1 MSVIGPR
8 PGLWNQDI
16 LTAERDKYGANDV
29 KPGLTGWA
37 QINGRDELEI
47 PDKAKLDGDYVHNM
61 GLKMDTFVYASDTK
75 KRYVH
80 IYYSA
85 SKAAGERARL
95 EESIQ
100 ESLFDDRKLSNC
112 SREYIPNEEVKSAFG
127 DAVQMSNWSQVI
139 EAVKQSE
146 WLLRATLQKDAEGVA
161 KGIDTVHENNT
172 SILNY
177 NDENALSCAIALA
190 YYNAMNDYMLVR
202 EMPLGKGYADIVF
215 LPKKPIDYPALVVEL
230 KYDQSETGAIEQI
243 KEKHYAKALEDYTG
257 EILLVGINYD
267 KKSKKHSCVIES
279 WRK

>member
-1 MSVIGPR
+1 M
-8 PGLWNQDI
+8 
-16 LTAERDKYGANDV
+16 
-29 KPGLTGWA
+29 
-37 QINGRDELEI
+37 
-47 PDKAKLDGDYVHNM
+47 
-61 GLKMDTFVYASDTK
+61 
-75 KRYVH
+75 
-80 IYYSA
+80 
-85 SKAAGERARL
+85 
-95 EESIQ
+95 
-100 ESLFDDRKLSNC
+100 FDDRKLSNC

-161 KGIDTVHENNT
+161 KRIDTVHENNT

-177 NDENALSCAIALA
+177 NDENALSCVIALA

-215 LPKKPIDYPALVVEL
+215 LPKKHIDYPALVVEL